1 MEEDT
6 GRLTHTGGKSLVDL
20 NRSGMPLMELV
31 TEPDFRTLED
41 LDEFTRELRLV
52 LRHLDISDADME
64 KGQLRLEANVSVR
77 KIGEQGLPGY
87 KVELKN
93 INSFKFMLRAIEF
106 EFDRQVE
113 ILEQGNIPEQE
124 TRGWNEKKNETFSQR
139 SKEGA
144 EDYRYFPEPDI
155 PPIVFEESVILE
167 LKNNLNSMPQ
177 ARRDKYINDYGLS
190 SHEVK
195 VLIDDLSLID
205 LFEKTITLKSE
216 VKPKDIA
223 KLLVNTP
230 EARILSPIELTHKI
244 LSKDSDKVS
253 DEGELE
259 AIISEVI
266 KNNPQAAEDFKNG
279 KENSIQFLVG
289 QVMRA
294 TKGKADAGVVI
305 PLIQKLINSQN
316 L

>member
-1 MEEDT
+1 
-6 GRLTHTGGKSLVDL
+6 
-20 NRSGMPLMELV
+20 
-31 TEPDFRTLED
+31 
-41 LDEFTRELRLV
+41 
-52 LRHLDISDADME
+52 
-64 KGQLRLEANVSVR
+64 
-77 KIGEQGLPGY
+77 
-87 KVELKN
+87 
-93 INSFKFMLRAIEF
+93 MLRAIEF

-177 ARRDKYINDYGLS
+177 ARRDKYINEYGLS

-205 LFEKTITLKSE
+205 LFEKTITLKSK

-230 EARILSPIELTHKI
+230 EARGLNPDQLTQKI
-244 LSKDSDKVS
+244 LNKDSDKVS

-259 AIISEVI
+259 VIISQVI
-266 KNNPQAAEDFKNG
+266 KNNSQAVEDFKNG